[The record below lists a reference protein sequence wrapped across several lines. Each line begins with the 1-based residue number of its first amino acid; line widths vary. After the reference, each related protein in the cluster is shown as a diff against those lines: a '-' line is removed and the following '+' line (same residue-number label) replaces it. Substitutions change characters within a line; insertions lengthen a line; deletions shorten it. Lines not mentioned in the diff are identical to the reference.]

1 MPKVE
6 TFNKELVLK
15 QATEVFH
22 TKSYS
27 LTSMQDLVDA
37 TGLNRS
43 SIYNTFGSK
52 LNLYMDCLRSYQSD
66 ALGNIQKIIKQTK
79 GTKATLE
86 AIFLLNVAKSTTGTD
101 NGCLINNCTT
111 EMANQ
116 ETGINQFL
124 CNNQENMVQLFQSLV
139 TQGQEEGVFNTTQ
152 TPTEYGLY
160 LLNAFQGL
168 KISGI
173 LSKDHKQLE
182 SVVYTTLSVLNNL
195 NTKV

>member
-6 TFNKELVLK
+6 TFNKELVIR
-15 QATEVFH
+15 QASDIFH

-52 LNLYMDCLRSYQSD
+52 LDLYMECLRWYQKESK
-66 ALGNIQKIIKQTK
+66 NNVQKIVK
-79 GTKATLE
+79 KAK
-86 AIFLLNVAKSTTGTD
+86 NAKSTLEDIFLMNLVKKNTGID
-101 NGCLINNCTT
+101 NGCMINNCIT

-116 ETGINQFL
+116 ETVINQFL
-124 CNNQENMVQLFQSLV
+124 CNNQQNMVHLFETLV
-139 TQGQEEGVFNTTQ
+139 TQGQKEGVFNTKQ
-152 TPTEYGLY
+152 LPKAYGLY

-168 KISGI
+168 KVSSI
-173 LSKDHKQLE
+173 LSKDNKELE
-182 SVVYTTLSVLNNL
+182 SVVYTTLSVLN
-195 NTKV
+195 

>member
-6 TFNKELVLK
+6 TFNKELVIN
-15 QATEVFH
+15 QATKVFH

-43 SIYNTFGSK
+43 SIYNTFGNK
-52 LNLYMDCLRSYQSD
+52 MDLYMECLRSYQSQ
-66 ALGNIQKIIKQTK
+66 AQQNVQKIMATSK
-79 GTKATLE
+79 GAKMTLK
-86 AIFLLNVAKSTTGTD
+86 AIFLLNLNKSKTGKD

-116 ETGINQFL
+116 ESVINQFL
-124 CNNQENMVQLFQSLV
+124 CNNQENMVRLFQSIV
-139 TQGQEEGVFNTTQ
+139 EKGQQEGVFNKTQ
-152 TPTEYGLY
+152 TPMAYGLY

-168 KISGI
+168 KVTGI
-173 LSKDHKQLE
+173 LSKNNTQLE
-182 SVVYTTLSVLNNL
+182 SVINTTLSVLN
-195 NTKV
+195 

>member
-52 LNLYMDCLRSYQSD
+52 LDLYMNCLRAYQST
-66 ALGNIQKIIKQTK
+66 AHGKIQKIMKHAK
-79 GTKATLE
+79 GTKETLE
-86 AIFLLNVAKSTTGTD
+86 AIFLLNVVPSKNGTE

-116 ETGINQFL
+116 EAGINQFL
-124 CNNQENMVQLFQSLV
+124 CNNQENMIQLFQSLV
-139 TQGQEEGVFNTTQ
+139 AQGQEEGVFNTSQ
-152 TPTEYGLY
+152 SPTAYGVY

-173 LSKDHKQLE
+173 LSKNSKQLE
-182 SVVYTTLSVLNNL
+182 SVVHTTLSVLDNRNL
-195 NTKV
+195 KV

>member
-6 TFNKELVLK
+6 TFNKELVIN
-15 QATEVFH
+15 QAMQVFH

-37 TGLNRS
+37 MGINRS

-52 LNLYMDCLRSYQSD
+52 MDLYMECLRSYQSE
-66 ALGNIQKIIKQTK
+66 AQNKVQKIMATSK
-79 GTKATLE
+79 GAKATLK
-86 AIFLLNVAKSTTGTD
+86 AIFLLNLNKSEASID

-116 ETGINQFL
+116 EAIINQFL
-124 CNNQENMVQLFQSLV
+124 CNNTENMILLFQNIV
-139 TQGQEEGVFNTTQ
+139 EKGQLEGVFNQ
-152 TPTEYGLY
+152 KQNPKAYGLY

-168 KISGI
+168 KITGI
-173 LSKDHKQLE
+173 LSKNNKQLE
-182 SVVYTTLSVLNNL
+182 SVINTTLSVLN
-195 NTKV
+195 

>member
-52 LNLYMDCLRSYQSD
+52 LDLYMDCLRSYQSN
-66 ALGNIQKIIKQTK
+66 AHGKIQKIMQHTK
-79 GTKATLE
+79 GTKETLE
-86 AIFLLNVAKSTTGTD
+86 AIFLLNVVTRKNGTE

-124 CNNQENMVQLFQSLV
+124 CNNQENMIQLFQSLV
-139 TQGQEEGVFNTTQ
+139 AQGQEEGVFNTSQ
-152 TPTEYGLY
+152 TPTAYGVY

-173 LSKDHKQLE
+173 LSKDSKQLE
-182 SVVYTTLSVLNNL
+182 SVVHTTLSVLNNGKP
-195 NTKV
+195 KV

>member
-6 TFNKELVLK
+6 TFNKEIVIK
-15 QATEVFH
+15 QATKIFH

-52 LNLYMDCLRSYQSD
+52 LDLYMQCLHSYQSE
-66 ALGNIQKIIKQTK
+66 AHQNVQKIISKSK
-79 GTKATLE
+79 GTKATLK
-86 AIFLLNVAKSTTGTD
+86 AIFLLNLNKSATGTD

-116 ETGINQFL
+116 ETVINRFL
-124 CNNQENMVQLFQSLV
+124 CNNKENMSLLFQNIV
-139 TQGQEEGVFNTTQ
+139 EKGQQEGIFNKNQ
-152 TPTEYGLY
+152 PPNAYALY

-168 KISGI
+168 KITGI
-173 LSKDHKQLE
+173 LTKENSQLE
-182 SVVYTTLSVLNNL
+182 SVIDTTLSVLN
-195 NTKV
+195 

>member
-6 TFNKELVLK
+6 TFNKELVIK

-52 LNLYMDCLRSYQSD
+52 LDLYMECLRSYQSESKQEIQHIMTGAKD
-66 ALGNIQKIIKQTK
+66 A
-79 GTKATLE
+79 KATLK
-86 AIFLLNVAKSTTGTD
+86 AIFLLNLKKNHKGEND
-101 NGCLINNCTT
+101 GCLINNCTT

-116 ETGINQFL
+116 ETVINQFL
-124 CNNQENMVQLFQSLV
+124 CNNQHGMVQLFQSIV
-139 TQGQEEGVFNTTQ
+139 AKGQQEGVFNQLQ
-152 TPTEYGLY
+152 TPKVYSLY

-168 KISGI
+168 RVTGI
-173 LSKDHKQLE
+173 LSTDDNQLK
-182 SVVYTTLSVLNNL
+182 SVVNTTLSILN
-195 NTKV
+195 

>member
-15 QATEVFH
+15 KATEVFH

-43 SIYNTFGSK
+43 SIYNTFGNK
-52 LNLYMDCLRSYQSD
+52 LDLYMDCLRSYQSD
-66 ALGNIQKIIKQTK
+66 AQGNIQKIMKNAK
-79 GTKATLE
+79 GAKATLE
-86 AIFLLNVAKSTTGTD
+86 AIFLLNVAKNSEGAE

-139 TQGQEEGVFNTTQ
+139 AQGQEEGVFNTKQ
-152 TPTEYGLY
+152 TSNAYGLY

-168 KISGI
+168 KVSGI

-182 SVVYTTLSVLNNL
+182 SVVYTTLSVLN
-195 NTKV
+195 

>member
-6 TFNKELVLK
+6 TFNKEFVIQ

-22 TKSYS
+22 TKSYN
-27 LTSMQDLVDA
+27 LTSMQDLVNA

-52 LNLYMDCLRSYQSD
+52 LDLYMDCLRSYQST
-66 ALGNIQKIIKQTK
+66 AHTKIQKILKFTK
-79 GTKATLE
+79 GTKPTLE
-86 AIFLLNVAKSTTGTD
+86 AIFLLNVVISKNGTE

-124 CNNQENMVQLFQSLV
+124 CNNQENMIQLFESLV
-139 TQGQEEGVFNTTQ
+139 AQGQREGVFNQTQ
-152 TPTEYGLY
+152 TPKAYGLY

-168 KISGI
+168 KVGSI
-173 LSKDHKQLE
+173 LSKDTKQLE
-182 SVVYTTLSVLNNL
+182 SIVHTTLSVLD
-195 NTKV
+195 

>member
-6 TFNKELVLK
+6 TFNKELVIN
-15 QATEVFH
+15 QAMQVFH

-37 TGLNRS
+37 MGINRS

-52 LNLYMDCLRSYQSD
+52 MDLYMECLRSYQSE
-66 ALGNIQKIIKQTK
+66 AQNNVQKIMATSK
-79 GTKATLE
+79 GAKATLK
-86 AIFLLNVAKSTTGTD
+86 AIFMLNLNKSENGID

-116 ETGINQFL
+116 EEVINQFL
-124 CNNQENMVQLFQSLV
+124 CNNTESMTHLFQSIV
-139 TQGQEEGVFNTTQ
+139 ERGQQESVFNQ
-152 TPTEYGLY
+152 KQSSKAYGLY

-168 KISGI
+168 KITGI
-173 LSKDHKQLE
+173 LSKNNKQLE
-182 SVVYTTLSVLNNL
+182 SVINTTLSILN
-195 NTKV
+195 

>member
-52 LNLYMDCLRSYQSD
+52 LDLYMDCLRSYQSN
-66 ALGNIQKIIKQTK
+66 AHGKIQKIMKHTK
-79 GTKATLE
+79 GTKSTLE
-86 AIFLLNVAKSTTGTD
+86 AIFLLNVVTGNHGTE

-116 ETGINQFL
+116 ETVINQFL
-124 CNNQENMVQLFQSLV
+124 CNNQENMIQLFQSLV
-139 TQGQEEGVFNTTQ
+139 AQGQEEGIFNTTQ
-152 TPTEYGLY
+152 TPKAYGVY

-173 LSKDHKQLE
+173 LSKDNKQLE
-182 SVVYTTLSVLNNL
+182 NVVYTTLSVLNNL
-195 NTKV
+195 NPKE